1 MKNLLCSILFIL
13 SLCFINISS
22 SAITI
27 NSLSSSKN
35 LDYGAYVYPNGD
47 KYVGFF
53 KDNKFHG
60 QGTFTW
66 MQGESFSGLWENG
79 YMTEKGIYS
88 YLDGTIEDFSETI
101 KKWKKL
107 KNKDK

>member
-1 MKNLLCSILFIL
+1 MRKLFCSILFIL
-13 SLCFINISS
+13 TVCLINFSS
-22 SAITI
+22 IAFTL
-27 NSLSSSKN
+27 NSLSLNKN
-35 LDYGAYVYPNGD
+35 FDYGTYVYPNGD

-53 KDNKFHG
+53 KDEKFHG

-66 MQGESFSGLWENG
+66 IQGESFSGLWENG

-88 YLDGTIEDFSETI
+88 YPDGTIEDFSETI

>member
-1 MKNLLCSILFIL
+1 MKNFSNIFLLMLFFNFMSFSSIALP
-13 SLCFINISS
+13 
-22 SAITI
+22 I
-27 NSLSSSKN
+27 NSLLSSKN
-35 LDYGAYVYPNGD
+35 LDYGTYVFSNGD

-66 MQGESFSGLWENG
+66 IEGETFSGKWKNG
-79 YMTEKGIYS
+79 YMTEKGTYTYS
-88 YLDGTIEDFSETI
+88 DGTIENFSETI
-101 KKWKKL
+101 KKWKKI